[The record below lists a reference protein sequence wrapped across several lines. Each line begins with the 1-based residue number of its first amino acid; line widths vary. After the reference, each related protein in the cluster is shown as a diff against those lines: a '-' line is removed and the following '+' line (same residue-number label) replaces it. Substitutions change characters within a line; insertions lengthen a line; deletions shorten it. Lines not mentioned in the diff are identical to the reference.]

1 MLLRTPAAPASA
13 TWDGNGSILNRRR
26 FGGGVAEGG
35 GAMVP
40 WLPPWATW
48 RIPEDHALAS

>member
-1 MLLRTPAAPASA
+1 MLLRTPAAPAGDN
-13 TWDGNGSILNRRR
+13 WDGNGSILNRRR